1 MLAGPLPVVD
11 LVVEARGSGLHVSWA
26 LPNTTDGILGF
37 NVWSTHFHTLL
48 HCYRLTLNTDTY
60 CHILNL
66 KCLHFYQNPYRYF
79 A

>member
-37 NVWSTHFHTLL
+37 NVWSTHSYIVALL
-48 HCYRLTLNTDTY
+48 LT
-60 CHILNL
+60 HS
-66 KCLHFYQNPYRYF
+66 KH
-79 A
+79 